1 MLMSRKRRIERTTR
15 YTGKHMHN
23 HWRRFIPKQRQSSNK
38 GFDEARL
45 KSLRTVSDANEL
57 VDELKQTP
65 TPNDKPAAVRY
76 YQTLLLAQ
84 TPRAV
89 AAQWQMDAHKY
100 GFHDRDKRLYE
111 LIDFNDSYVAL
122 LLHAGHQADQAFV
135 DQLKS
140 DMDTLCRRL
149 NTPSFT
155 AEQFEA
161 ITRGLA
167 REVAVYH
174 AAQQLGFGVHM
185 TSRTEDAFGIDMVVT
200 HPETRRELN
209 IDCKTPSAFRHR
221 LEDLVH
227 HGRITDGQL
236 LKADEDD
243 FITINQHRGEEV
255 VPVTLM
261 CVRPDTVGELHD
273 FMFDEPHLI
282 EDLFNQMFAAQGRS
296 HESGRIAKKVVG

>member
-1 MLMSRKRRIERTTR
+1 M
-15 YTGKHMHN
+15 
-23 HWRRFIPKQRQSSNK
+23 PKQRQSSNE
-38 GFDEARL
+38 GFDETRL
-45 KSLRTVSDANEL
+45 KNLRTVADANAL
-57 VDELKQTP
+57 VEELKQLSIP
-65 TPNDKPAAVRY
+65 HDKLAVIRF

-89 AAQWQMDAHKY
+89 LAQWQMDAHKY

-111 LIDFNDSYVAL
+111 LIDFNDSYVSL
-122 LLHAGHQADQAFV
+122 LLHAGHRANQAFV
-135 DQLKS
+135 DQLKANM
-140 DMDTLCRRL
+140 DMLCRRL
-149 NTPSFT
+149 STPSFS

-174 AAQQLGFGVHM
+174 AAQQLGFSVYM
-185 TSRTEDAFGIDMVVT
+185 TSRTEDAFGIDMVIT

-209 IDCKTPSAFRHR
+209 VDCKTPSAFRHR

-227 HGRITDGQL
+227 HGRITEQQL
-236 LKADEDD
+236 LKADQDE
-243 FITINQHRGEEV
+243 FITINQHRGKEM

-273 FMFDEPHLI
+273 FMFDEPHRI
-282 EDLFNQMFAAQGRS
+282 EDLFNRMFAAQDRLR
-296 HESGRIAKKVVG
+296 ESGRIAKKVVG